1 MKASTTLSM
10 EEKADIYALH
20 FIAKSRAS
28 TKSVNQSLTRNSS
41 FNSFGLDL
49 PKVMD
54 RLKKR
59 KLVEVVETKLKQNG
73 RVKKQYRTLY
83 DNINQEHKDFF
94 QKFQYIFPGE
104 TFANNENIDNQKY

>member
-49 PKVMD
+49 PK
-54 RLKKR
+54 
-59 KLVEVVETKLKQNG
+59 
-73 RVKKQYRTLY
+73 
-83 DNINQEHKDFF
+83 
-94 QKFQYIFPGE
+94 
-104 TFANNENIDNQKY
+104 